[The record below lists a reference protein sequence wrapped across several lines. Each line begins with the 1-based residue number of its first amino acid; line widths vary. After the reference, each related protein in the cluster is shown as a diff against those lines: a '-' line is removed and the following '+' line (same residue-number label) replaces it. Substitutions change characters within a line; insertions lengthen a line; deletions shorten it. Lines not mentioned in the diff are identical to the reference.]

1 MPWALYTG
9 YATLLRCAALVV
21 SPCWLLVQLGNPVL
35 QSRLTSGCDPVSGKP
50 LASRSVLPIVSSS
63 FEGLMELRSRD
74 ELCLSQSICLV
85 FSVLF

>member
-9 YATLLRCAALVV
+9 YTTLLRCAALVV
-21 SPCWLLVQLGNPVL
+21 SLCWLLVRLGNPVL

-50 LASRSVLPIVSSS
+50 LASRSCYPLSSS
-63 FEGLMELRSRD
+63 FGGLMELRSRD